1 MKPPPLR
8 YERADSVDGALSF
21 LAENGP
27 QTKVLAGGQSLVALL
42 NLRLAR
48 PDVVLD
54 IGPLSDLRHH
64 GVTNGVL
71 EVGAMTTQREL
82 ERDSAVA
89 QACPLLGDAIPHV
102 GHAAIRNRGT
112 MGGTIAHA
120 DPAAELPVVLA
131 ALGGSVRLR
140 STQGDR
146 TVPADEFFK
155 GFLTTAARPDEL
167 LVSVSF
173 PTAGD
178 GSGAA
183 FEEFARRPGD
193 FALVSVACALERAGD
208 GSVRSARLALG
219 GVAGAPAVVG
229 GLEQAGGVG
238 VDEAAETAAEM
249 VDQAI
254 SPGDDVHGSTEYRRH
269 LARELVKRAVRRAA
283 TGEEAR

>member
-21 LAENGP
+21 LAENGDDA
-27 QTKVLAGGQSLVALL
+27 KVLAGGQSLVALL

-54 IGPLSDLRHH
+54 IGPLDELRHH
-64 GVTNGVL
+64 GVTNGHL
-71 EVGAMTTQREL
+71 EVGAMTTQRAL
-82 ERDSAVA
+82 ERDTSVA
-89 QACPLLGDAIPHV
+89 GACPLLADAIPHV

-112 MGGTIAHA
+112 VGGTIAHA

-140 STQGDR
+140 STKGDR

-155 GFLTTAARPDEL
+155 GFLMTAADAGEL
-167 LVSVSF
+167 LVSVTF
-173 PTAGD
+173 PTGGD

-193 FALVSVACALERAGD
+193 FALVSVACAAEREAD
-208 GSVRSARLALG
+208 GSVRSLRLALG
-219 GVAGAPAVVG
+219 GVAGTPTVIE
-229 GLEQAGGVG
+229 GLEQVVG
-238 VDEAAETAAEM
+238 ASAEDAARAAADIVDRTIDPAA
-249 VDQAI
+249 
-254 SPGDDVHGSTEYRRH
+254 DVHGTSEYRKH
-269 LARELVKRAVRRAA
+269 LARELVNRAVTRAVA
-283 TGEEAR
+283 PQGA